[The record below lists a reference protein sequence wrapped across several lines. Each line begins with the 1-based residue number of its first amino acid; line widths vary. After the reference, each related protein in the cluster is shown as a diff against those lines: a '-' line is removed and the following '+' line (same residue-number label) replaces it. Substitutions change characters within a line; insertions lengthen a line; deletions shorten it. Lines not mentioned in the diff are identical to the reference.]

1 MVLNRYGFDFSPEMV
16 NEVVIMLGCLLLD
29 CEYVDVK
36 NTKALRLCGEHLKDI
51 SGIESKD
58 WDLMKLATA
67 LKITCH
73 PTKTTKAE
81 EAMFTRDEVS
91 KFVSDSHKYERK
103 ISKAICL
110 VVYNQLVRARRL
122 IPKACNALESLVKG
136 EKNASEVV
144 QSW

>member
-1 MVLNRYGFDFSPEMV
+1 
-16 NEVVIMLGCLLLD
+16 
-29 CEYVDVK
+29 
-36 NTKALRLCGEHLKDI
+36 
-51 SGIESKD
+51 
-58 WDLMKLATA
+58 
-67 LKITCH
+67 
-73 PTKTTKAE
+73 
-81 EAMFTRDEVS
+81 MFTRDEVS